1 MKTLLGVQARTNSS
15 RLPGKMLMP
24 FGSSSLASFVMKRC
38 SLLDKLVDDV
48 VLLTS
53 NEASDDELAQL
64 ISREGFKVFR
74 GSLNNVLL
82 RYIDCANHY
91 KADTVVRVCGDSPF
105 VDLNMIE
112 IMLKHISEGFDY
124 VSFDPVGNV
133 AGFDSEVVK
142 LESLVKSFNSTQ
154 ASQDL
159 EHVTPYIRN
168 SCDFKKFQIPA
179 YSLPTNSKLSF
190 TVDDQPSYENALR
203 VVKYLN
209 SRIEFDS
216 KEIINWILKS

>member
-124 VSFDPVGNV
+124 VSLDPVGNV

-209 SRIEFDS
+209 GRIEFDS

>member
-91 KADTVVRVCGDSPF
+91 KAD
-105 VDLNMIE
+105 
-112 IMLKHISEGFDY
+112 
-124 VSFDPVGNV
+124 
-133 AGFDSEVVK
+133 
-142 LESLVKSFNSTQ
+142 
-154 ASQDL
+154 
-159 EHVTPYIRN
+159 
-168 SCDFKKFQIPA
+168 
-179 YSLPTNSKLSF
+179 LSF
-190 TVDDQPSYENALR
+190 EYV
-203 VVKYLN
+203 
-209 SRIEFDS
+209 
-216 KEIINWILKS
+216 EIVPL